1 MNISYRDLN
10 EDMVDYSTVLIVG
23 KHDRS
28 SEYIISKIRY
38 LRYLANYRE
47 VMSLHIRSNYQVIPC
62 FDLNTVYEDI
72 KAPGGIGAIFLLSTV
87 PESLAEQYQRHPQLL
102 KTGKV
107 YQVLDNPDTVTEH
120 VQLSG
125 VYRYLDEKFLKC
137 LEDYLLPET
146 ASDEARQS
154 LPIELQSIINVRR
167 EQRSPQMFYD
177 ENRPTTDGSSE

>member
-23 KHDRS
+23 TYDKN

-47 VMSLHIRSNYQVIPC
+47 VMSLHIRSEYQVIPC
-62 FDLNTVYEDI
+62 FDLNTVYEGI
-72 KAPGGIGAIFLLSTV
+72 SAPGGIGAIFLLSTV
-87 PESLAEQYQRHPQLL
+87 PESLAEQYQQHPLLL

-107 YQVLDNPDTVTEH
+107 YQVMDNPDTIAENI
-120 VQLSG
+120 QMAG
-125 VYRYLDEKFLKC
+125 AYQYLDEKFLKC
-137 LEDYLLPET
+137 LEDYLMPEK
-146 ASDEARQS
+146 ASDELRQS

-167 EQRSPQMFYD
+167 EQRSPQLFYD
-177 ENRPTTDGSSE
+177 DNRRTTDGNSE